1 MKYAAD
7 FRKIARDALTNNW
20 GLAIVAG
27 LIASILGGVDTS
39 SGFNF
44 EFDFSDV
51 EANSDFNLSQLNELF
66 NTDFSK
72 AEISTA
78 LLGVLGIVAIV
89 LLVVGVAFFLIGSIV
104 RVGYAKF
111 NLQLMDRQEL
121 SVGTLFSYM
130 RYGKTMICANFL
142 EGIYVFLWTLLC
154 VIPGIIAAYSYAM
167 VPYILAENPEMT
179 AKEALA
185 ASKAMME
192 GNRWRLFCLQIS
204 FFGWSF
210 LAALSCGI
218 GFLFLT
224 PYEKAAEAAFYREI
238 SNSWPMVEVVDI
250 PA

>member
-20 GLAIVAG
+20 GLALVAG

-44 EFDFSDV
+44 ELDFTNVNADFELNLNQFNDLFNADFS
-51 EANSDFNLSQLNELF
+51 EH
-66 NTDFSK
+66 K
-72 AEISTA
+72 AVLIF
-78 LLGVLGIVAIV
+78 LGIAIII
-89 LLVVGVAFFLIGSIV
+89 LTIVGIALFLIGSIV

-154 VIPGIIAAYSYAM
+154 VIPGIIAAYNYAM

-204 FFGWSF
+204 FFGWSL
-210 LAALSCGI
+210 LAAFSCGI

-224 PYEKAAEAAFYREI
+224 PYENAAEAAFYREI
-238 SNSWPMVEVVDI
+238 SDSWPMVKVVDI